1 MPASF
6 SELLQN
12 IDAQNKAQRQQMWN
26 QIAPYLQVF
35 HKQAVYN
42 SEKKKL
48 AEGLGTIA
56 KGEGWDFTIPGSEAG
71 LPSPEL
77 MQTHFASQQRIQ
89 LQRQQDEQ
97 WFKSTGQPM
106 PENWQN
112 LTPQE
117 RVVVKGKAE
126 NDFSYNTAVN
136 DLIAA
141 YPEVK
146 AKLPADF
153 DTLQPSRKKAILE
166 RRIPELREELNYII
180 QMSKAGK
187 GGGGSGG
194 GGSYSGGGDGGGTT
208 GKKLT
213 PAYGQADDAL
223 TRQGQFERELQTL
236 KDRGKAYVVSGDAP
250 AEPKK
255 TIRVRVIPHDG
266 TLVFRFGD
274 GSKVVHGKYFENG
287 KSKPTSIPPAKATA
301 MQFAQ
306 DDWNDLQNKY
316 STAKEEVTRTQT
328 GITIGNAGSDPLA
341 QYSIGT
347 F

>member
-1 MPASF
+1 
-6 SELLQN
+6 
-12 IDAQNKAQRQQMWN
+12 
-26 QIAPYLQVF
+26 
-35 HKQAVYN
+35 
-42 SEKKKL
+42 
-48 AEGLGTIA
+48 
-56 KGEGWDFTIPGSEAG
+56 
-71 LPSPEL
+71 
-77 MQTHFASQQRIQ
+77 
-89 LQRQQDEQ
+89 
-97 WFKSTGQPM
+97 
-106 PENWQN
+106 
-112 LTPQE
+112 
-117 RVVVKGKAE
+117 
-126 NDFSYNTAVN
+126 
-136 DLIAA
+136 
-141 YPEVK
+141 
-146 AKLPADF
+146 
-153 DTLQPSRKKAILE
+153 
-166 RRIPELREELNYII
+166 
-180 QMSKAGK
+180 MSKAGK

-213 PAYGQADDAL
+213 PAYGQADDAI
-223 TRQGQFERELQTL
+223 TRQGQFKRELQTL